1 MKNWFK
7 KGSIF
12 LFLAMIMVLFTGVNV
27 KAAAITPGQVI
38 GTWDG
43 EYDGDW
49 YDGYGRTVDVKR
61 HVTFIFTSC
70 DSSGYFKGGLYL
82 AAIPGK
88 DYQFT
93 GSYNISGTINLS
105 TGAMTMNPGSW
116 IKQISSFN
124 KSNFRGTFQIS
135 SKKLT
140 GYRYIGY
147 SNRNSTR
154 YKFNVTKISNNA
166 TANKLTYISL
176 STTSTTLTEGKST
189 SLSFTVSPNTITPSS
204 VKWTSSNTK
213 VATVSS
219 AGKITAVG
227 AGTATITCTAT
238 YNGSSVSAKCT
249 VKVNAD
255 PNAIHR
261 LTITVKDKSTG
272 RAVSG
277 ATAAIRSGKNVKTG
291 SVLSSV
297 TTDSNGTASFSVK
310 KGTYTLA
317 ISRSGYNAYYANYTI
332 SANKSATANMTPVA
346 VCRFTI
352 TAKNTST
359 GAVLVGA
366 TVDARSG
373 KNNQTGTIVAS
384 TKTDSNGV
392 ATLNLKKGDY
402 TICISKKDFKT
413 YYANYS
419 VSSSKTTTANVT
431 PVKTNQFTVSG
442 TVKDAATGKAVSNA
456 QVDARSGKNNRTG
469 TIVASTKTD
478 NNGAYALNLPKGD
491 YTLQITK
498 KNFVGYFVNVALT
511 GNKTV
516 STPITQTLA
525 DSKFRIVLSWGSAP
539 KDLDLHVTGPTNG
552 STRFHTYWSKR
563 KYTLN
568 GFVLSLLDVDS
579 KKGYGPETNTLDLS
593 KGKNGIYHIY
603 VHDYTD
609 RSSGNTNALA
619 KSGAKVDIYSGSK
632 LLATYPVPNVY
643 GTVWQVCDIVNGTLR
658 PINTVNYDK
667 NLLTK

>member
-1 MKNWFK
+1 
-7 KGSIF
+7 
-12 LFLAMIMVLFTGVNV
+12 MI
-27 KAAAITPGQVI
+27 
-38 GTWDG
+38 
-43 EYDGDW
+43 
-49 YDGYGRTVDVKR
+49 R
-61 HVTFIFTSC
+61 
-70 DSSGYFKGGLYL
+70 
-82 AAIPGK
+82 
-88 DYQFT
+88 
-93 GSYNISGTINLS
+93 NL
-105 TGAMTMNPGSW
+105 TTY
-116 IKQISSFN
+116 
-124 KSNFRGTFQIS
+124 
-135 SKKLT
+135 KL
-140 GYRYIGY
+140 
-147 SNRNSTR
+147 S
-154 YKFNVTKISNNA
+154 VTKTSGS
-166 TANKLTYISL
+166 TVANKLTYVSL
-176 STTSTTLTEGKST
+176 NTTNITLMQGKTTTLKY
-189 SLSFTVSPNTITPSS
+189 TVSPNTITPSS

-227 AGTATITCTAT
+227 AGTATITCTAS

-317 ISRSGYNAYYANYTI
+317 ISKSGYNAYYANYTI

-384 TKTDSNGV
+384 TKTDSSGV

-419 VSSSKTTTANVT
+419 VSSSKTATANVT

-603 VHDYTD
+603 VHDYSD

-619 KSGAKVDIYSGSK
+619 TSGAKIDIYSGSK
-632 LLATYPVPNVY
+632 LLATYSVPNVY
-643 GTVWQVCDIVNGTLR
+643 GTVWQVCDIVNGTLN
-658 PINTVNYDK
+658 PINRVSYDK

>member
-1 MKNWFK
+1 MKNCFK

-12 LFLAMIMVLFTGVNV
+12 LFLTMIMVLFTGVNV
-27 KAAAITPGQVI
+27 KAAAITPNQVK

-43 EYDGDW
+43 EYDGT
-49 YDGYGRTVDVKR
+49 YSSYIVRR
-61 HVTFIFTSC
+61 HVTLIFSTC
-70 DSSGYFKGGLYL
+70 DNSGNFTGGLYL
-82 AAIPGK
+82 AAIPGEQ
-88 DYQFT
+88 YQYT
-93 GSYNISGTINLS
+93 GSWNISGTVNLS
-105 TGAMTMNPGSW
+105 TGEIIIRPGSW
-116 IKQISSFN
+116 IKSI
-124 KSNFRGTFQIS
+124 SNFNRSYFGGTFQIS
-135 SKKLT
+135 QKKLT
-140 GYRYIGY
+140 GYRYPSY
-147 SNRNSTR
+147 SDMIRNLTT
-154 YKFNVTKISNNA
+154 YKLSVTKTSGS
-166 TANKLTYISL
+166 TVANKLTYVSL
-176 STTSTTLTEGKST
+176 NTTNITLMQGKTTTLKY
-189 SLSFTVSPNTITPSS
+189 TVSPNTITPSS

-227 AGTATITCTAT
+227 AGTATITCTAS

-317 ISRSGYNAYYANYTI
+317 ISKSGYNAYYANYTI

-346 VCRFTI
+346 VCRFT
-352 TAKNTST
+352 
-359 GAVLVGA
+359 A

-384 TKTDSNGV
+384 TKTDSSGV

-419 VSSSKTTTANVT
+419 VSSSKTATANVT

-525 DSKFRIVLSWGSAP
+525 DSKYRIVLSWGSAP

-552 STRFHTYWSKR
+552 TTRFHTYWSKR

-603 VHDYTD
+603 VHDYSD

-619 KSGAKVDIYSGSK
+619 TSGAKIDIYSGSK
-632 LLATYPVPNVY
+632 LLATYSVPNVY
-643 GTVWQVCDIVNGTLR
+643 GTVWQVCDIVNGTLN
-658 PINTVNYDK
+658 PINRVSYDK

>member
-1 MKNWFK
+1 MKNCFK

-12 LFLAMIMVLFTGVNV
+12 LFLTMIMVLFTGVNV
-27 KAAAITPGQVI
+27 KAAAITPNQVK

-43 EYDGDW
+43 EYDGT
-49 YDGYGRTVDVKR
+49 YSSYIVRR
-61 HVTFIFTSC
+61 HVTLIFSTC
-70 DSSGYFKGGLYL
+70 DNSGNFTGGLYL
-82 AAIPGK
+82 AAIPGEQ
-88 DYQFT
+88 YQYT
-93 GSYNISGTINLS
+93 GSWKISGTVNLS
-105 TGAMTMNPGSW
+105 TGEIIIRPGSW
-116 IKQISSFN
+116 IKSI
-124 KSNFRGTFQIS
+124 SNFNRSYFGGTFQIS
-135 SKKLT
+135 QKKLT
-140 GYRYIGY
+140 GYRYPSY
-147 SNRNSTR
+147 SDMIRNLTT
-154 YKFNVTKISNNA
+154 YKLSVTKTSGS
-166 TANKLTYISL
+166 TVANKLTYVSL
-176 STTSTTLTEGKST
+176 NTTNITLMQGKTTTLKY
-189 SLSFTVSPNTITPSS
+189 TVSPNTITPSS

-317 ISRSGYNAYYANYTI
+317 ISKSGYNAYYANYTI

-419 VSSSKTTTANVT
+419 VSSSKTATANVT

-478 NNGAYALNLPKGD
+478 NKGAYALNLPKGD

-619 KSGAKVDIYSGSK
+619 KSGAKIDIYSGSK
-632 LLATYPVPNVY
+632 LLATYSVPNVY